1 VSRSPRWL
9 SLFALALVL
18 AACGTPERP
27 APAEPG
33 GAVVRVVT
41 PYTVRSLDPIRQG
54 LWSPEWGYGELLM
67 RATEDGRVEPWLL
80 ESLES
85 ESPTSWRFALRP
97 DVRFANGNPL
107 TAEGLAAV
115 IDRHL
120 EENALVRDALAGADV
135 QVLDDRTLRLTTTRP
150 VANLPHLLADEQGIS
165 VFDAAATEQAGGDP
179 HALVGRGIYTG
190 PFQVRSLSAEELV
203 LERNPNYWGGEVR
216 LDEARVRFV
225 SDPQARVL
233 AVRSGEAD
241 IALYPP
247 TDALAQFANDSG
259 PSVAVAAQP
268 LQQLRAIPNLR
279 KAPMN
284 DVAARRAFAL
294 GVDYRQLAED
304 ALGVPYRTANGLF
317 PDVVG
322 YALPTQRTD
331 PAEAARVLDVAG
343 WAPGPDG
350 IRQRDGVR
358 LSVTMLTY
366 GSQPDTQSVAVAIQS
381 QLRPLGM
388 EVTIASV
395 EDNYAAMRDPA
406 GWDIGLSFD
415 GTLGYT
421 YDPISPLRS
430 FLTSGA
436 QRNFGG
442 VADPEL
448 DTLVAQLEATPDE
461 QVRRPLLD
469 RAQEIVAGNRY
480 VVIVTQRASPA
491 IVAESFAGYRP
502 SSVLHHLGA
511 RTQPG

>member
-1 VSRSPRWL
+1 VPRRWL
-9 SLFALALVL
+9 SLLAVPLL
-18 AACGTPERP
+18 LTACGTPESP
-27 APAEPG
+27 PPED
-33 GAVVRVVT
+33 AVVRVVT
-41 PYTVRSLDPIRQG
+41 PYPVRSLDPIKQG

-67 RATEDGRVEPWLL
+67 QATDDGRVEPWLL
-80 ESLES
+80 ESLEA
-85 ESPTSWRFALRP
+85 ESPTSWLLRLRP
-97 DVRFANGNPL
+97 DIRFANGNPL
-107 TAEGLAAV
+107 TADGLAAV

-120 EENALVRDALAGADV
+120 ADNARVGESLPGADV

-165 VFDAAATEQAGGDP
+165 VFDAAAEPSGDS
-179 HALVGRGIYTG
+179 YTG
-190 PFQVRSLSAEELV
+190 PFRVRSLSAEELV

-216 LDEARVRFV
+216 LDEARIRFV
-225 SDPQARVL
+225 PDPQARVL

-247 TDALAQFANDSG
+247 TEALAQFANGGG

-268 LQQLRAIPNLR
+268 LQHLRAIPNLR

-284 DVAARRAFAL
+284 DLAARQAFAL

-304 ALGVPYRTANGLF
+304 VLGVPYRTPDGLY
-317 PDVVG
+317 PDVVD

-331 PAEAARVLDVAG
+331 AAEAARVLDAAG

-350 IRQRDGVR
+350 IRQRDGDR
-358 LSVTMLTY
+358 LAVTMLTY
-366 GSQPDTQSVAVAIQS
+366 GSQPDTRTVAVAIQS

-388 EVTIASV
+388 EVTITSV
-395 EDNYAAMRDPA
+395 DDNYAAMRDPA

-421 YDPISPLRS
+421 YDPIGPLRS

-448 DTLVAQLEATPDE
+448 DALVTQLEATPDE
-461 QVRRPLLD
+461 PARRPLLE
-469 RAQEIVAGNRY
+469 RAQQIIAANRY
-480 VVIVTQRASPA
+480 VVIVAQRSSPA
-491 IVAESFAGYRP
+491 LVAETFAGYRP

-511 RTQPG
+511 QT

>member
-1 VSRSPRWL
+1 VQSPTVPRSSRWL
-9 SLFALALVL
+9 SLLLAVPLFL
-18 AACGTPERP
+18 AACGAPESP
-27 APAEPG
+27 PPG
-33 GAVVRVVT
+33 DTVVRVVT

-67 RATEDGRVEPWLL
+67 RATEDGQVEPWLL

-85 ESPTSWRFALRP
+85 ESPTSWQLRLRP
-97 DVRFANGNPL
+97 GVRFANGNPL
-107 TAEGLAAV
+107 TADVLAAV

-120 EENALVRDALAGADV
+120 AENALVEDALAGADV
-135 QVLDDRTLRLTTTRP
+135 QVLDDRTLRLTTARP

-165 VFDAAATEQAGGDP
+165 IFDAAATEPAGD
-179 HALVGRGIYTG
+179 IYTG
-190 PFQVRSLSAEELV
+190 PFQVRSLTAEELV

-247 TDALAQFANDSG
+247 TDALAQFADG
-259 PSVAVAAQP
+259 TPAVAVAAQP
-268 LQQLRAIPNLR
+268 LQQLRAIPNLQ

-284 DVAARRAFAL
+284 DLAARQAFAL

-304 ALGVPYRTANGLF
+304 VLGVPYRTPEGLF
-317 PDVVG
+317 PDVVD

-331 PAEAARVLDVAG
+331 AAEAALVLDAAG

-350 IRQRDGVR
+350 IRQRDGER
-358 LSVTMLTY
+358 LALAMLTY
-366 GSQPDTQSVAVAIQS
+366 GSQPDTRSVAVAIQS

-395 EDNYAAMRDPA
+395 DDNYAAMRDPA
-406 GWDIGLSFD
+406 GWDVGLSFD

-421 YDPISPLRS
+421 YDPIGPLRS

-448 DTLVAQLEATPDE
+448 DALVAQLEATPDE
-461 QVRRPLLD
+461 NARRPLLA

-480 VVIVTQRASPA
+480 VVIVAQRSSPA
-491 IVAESFAGYRP
+491 IVAESFADYRP

-511 RTQPG
+511 QT

>member
-1 VSRSPRWL
+1 MSRRWL
-9 SLFALALVL
+9 SLLAVPLFL
-18 AACGTPERP
+18 TACGTPESP
-27 APAEPG
+27 PPDDTA
-33 GAVVRVVT
+33 VRVVT
-41 PYTVRSLDPIRQG
+41 PYTVRSLDPIKQG

-80 ESLES
+80 ESLDA
-85 ESPTSWRFALRP
+85 ESPTSWLLRLRP
-97 DVRFANGNPL
+97 NIRFANGNPL
-107 TAEGLAAV
+107 TADGLAAV
-115 IDRHL
+115 IERHL
-120 EENALVRDALAGADV
+120 TENSLVNALLGGADV
-135 QVLDDRTLRLTTTRP
+135 QVLDGRTLRLTTARP
-150 VANLPHLLADEQGIS
+150 VGNLPHVLADEQGVS
-165 VFDAAATEQAGGDP
+165 VFDPSATEP
-179 HALVGRGIYTG
+179 VYTG
-190 PFQVRSLSAEELV
+190 PFSVRSLSAEELV

-247 TDALAQFANDSG
+247 TDALDQFPNGGS

-268 LQQLRAIPNLR
+268 LQHLRAIPNLH

-284 DVAARRAFAL
+284 DLAARQAFAL

-304 ALGVPYRTANGLF
+304 VLGVPYRTPTGLF
-317 PDVVG
+317 PDVVD

-331 PAEAARVLDVAG
+331 AAEAARVLDASG

-350 IRQRDGVR
+350 IRQRDGAR
-358 LSVTMLTY
+358 LAVTMLTY
-366 GSQPDTQSVAVAIQS
+366 GSQPDTRTIAVAIQS
-381 QLRPLGM
+381 QLRPLGI

-395 EDNYAAMRDPA
+395 DDNYAAMRDPA
-406 GWDIGLSFD
+406 GWDVGLSFD

-421 YDPISPLRS
+421 YDPIGPLRS

-436 QRNFGG
+436 PRNFGG

-448 DTLVAQLEATPDE
+448 DALITQLEATPDE
-461 QVRRPLLD
+461 AARRPLLE
-469 RAQEIVAGNRY
+469 RTQEIIAANRY
-480 VVIVTQRASPA
+480 VVIVAQRSSSA
-491 IVAESFAGYRP
+491 IVGERFAGYRP

-511 RTQPG
+511 QT

>member
-1 VSRSPRWL
+1 MQSQSVPRRWL
-9 SLFALALVL
+9 SLLAVPLFL
-18 AACGTPERP
+18 AACGTPESP
-27 APAEPG
+27 PPED
-33 GAVVRVVT
+33 AVVRVVT
-41 PYTVRSLDPIRQG
+41 PYTVRSLDPIKQG

-67 RATEDGRVEPWLL
+67 RATDDGRVEPWLL
-80 ESLES
+80 ESLEP
-85 ESPTSWRFALRP
+85 ESPTSWQLRLRP
-97 DVRFANGNPL
+97 NIRFANGNPL
-107 TAEGLAAV
+107 TAAGLAAV
-115 IDRHL
+115 VDRHL
-120 EENALVRDALAGADV
+120 AENARVGESLPGADV
-135 QVLDDRTLRLTTTRP
+135 QVLDDRTLRLTTARP

-165 VFDAAATEQAGGDP
+165 VFDAAATEPSGD
-179 HALVGRGIYTG
+179 IYTG
-190 PFQVRSLSAEELV
+190 PFRVRSLSAEELV

-216 LDEARVRFV
+216 LDEARIRFV
-225 SDPQARVL
+225 PDPQARVL

-247 TDALAQFANDSG
+247 TEALAQFTNGSG

-268 LQQLRAIPNLR
+268 LQHLRAIPNLR

-284 DVAARRAFAL
+284 DLAARQAFAL

-304 ALGVPYRTANGLF
+304 VLGVPYRAPDGLF
-317 PDVVG
+317 PDVVD

-331 PAEAARVLDVAG
+331 AAEAARVLDAAG

-358 LSVTMLTY
+358 LAVTVLTY
-366 GSQPDTQSVAVAIQS
+366 GSQPDTRTVAVAIQS

-395 EDNYAAMRDPA
+395 DDNYAAMRDPA
-406 GWDIGLSFD
+406 GWDVGLSFD

-421 YDPISPLRS
+421 YDPIGPLRS

-448 DTLVAQLEATPDE
+448 DTLVAEMEATPDE
-461 QVRRPLLD
+461 AARRPLLE
-469 RAQEIVAGNRY
+469 RAQQIIAANRY
-480 VVIVTQRASPA
+480 VVIVAQRSSPA
-491 IVAESFAGYRP
+491 IVAETFAGYLP
-502 SSVLHHLGA
+502 SSVLHHISA
-511 RTQPG
+511 QT

>member
-1 VSRSPRWL
+1 VQSPTVPRSSRWL
-9 SLFALALVL
+9 SLLAVPLFL
-18 AACGTPERP
+18 AACGAPQERP
-27 APAEPG
+27 PSG
-33 GAVVRVVT
+33 DTVVRIVT
-41 PYTVRSLDPIRQG
+41 PYTVRSLDPIKQG

-85 ESPTSWRFALRP
+85 ESPTSWLLRLRAG
-97 DVRFANGNPL
+97 VRFANGNRL
-107 TAEGLAAV
+107 TADGLAAV

-120 EENALVRDALAGADV
+120 AENALIKDALAGADT
-135 QVLDDRTLRLTTTRP
+135 QALDDRTLRLTTTRP

-165 VFDAAATEQAGGDP
+165 VFDAAATEPAGD
-179 HALVGRGIYTG
+179 IYTG
-190 PFQVRSLSAEELV
+190 PFRVSSLSAEALV

-247 TDALAQFANDSG
+247 TDALAQFTNGSG
-259 PSVAVAAQP
+259 PTVAVAEQP
-268 LQQLRAIPNLR
+268 LQHLRAIPNLH

-284 DVAARRAFAL
+284 NVAARQAFAL

-304 ALGVPYRTANGLF
+304 VLGVPYRTPDGLF
-317 PDVVG
+317 PDVVD
-322 YALPTQRTD
+322 YARPTQRTD
-331 PAEAARVLDVAG
+331 AAEAARVLDADG

-350 IRQRDGVR
+350 IRQREGVR
-358 LSVTMLTY
+358 LAVTMLTY
-366 GSQPDTQSVAVAIQS
+366 GSQPDTRTVAVAIQS

-395 EDNYAAMRDPA
+395 DDNYAAMRDPS

-421 YDPISPLRS
+421 YDPIGPLRS
-430 FLTSGA
+430 FLTTGA

-448 DTLVAQLEATPDE
+448 DALVAQLEATPE
-461 QVRRPLLD
+461 EAARRPLLE
-469 RAQEIVAGNRY
+469 RAQEIIAANRY
-480 VVIVTQRASPA
+480 VVIVAQRSSPA
-491 IVAESFAGYRP
+491 IVAERFAGYRP
-502 SSVLHHLGA
+502 SSVVHHLGA
-511 RTQPG
+511 QT

>member
-1 VSRSPRWL
+1 VPRRWL
-9 SLFALALVL
+9 SLLAVPLFL
-18 AACGTPERP
+18 AACGAPESP
-27 APAEPG
+27 PPED
-33 GAVVRVVT
+33 AVVRVVT
-41 PYTVRSLDPIRQG
+41 PYPVRSLDPIKQG

-85 ESPTSWRFALRP
+85 ESPTSWLLRLRP
-97 DVRFANGNPL
+97 NVRFANGKPL
-107 TAEGLAAV
+107 TAGVLTAV

-120 EENALVRDALAGADV
+120 ADNALVEEALAGAGA
-135 QVLDDRTLRLTTTRP
+135 QVLDDRTVRLTTSRP
-150 VANLPHLLADEQGIS
+150 VGNLPHLLADEQGIS
-165 VFDAAATEQAGGDP
+165 VFDPAAPEPAGD
-179 HALVGRGIYTG
+179 IYTG
-190 PFQVRSLSAEELV
+190 PFRVRSLSPEEMV
-203 LERNPNYWGGEVR
+203 LERNPDYWGGEVR

-225 SDPQARVL
+225 PDPQARVL

-247 TDALAQFANDSG
+247 TDALAQFTNGGG

-268 LQQLRAIPNLR
+268 LQHLRAIPNLH

-284 DVAARRAFAL
+284 DLAARQAFAL

-304 ALGVPYRTANGLF
+304 VLGVPYRTPTGLF

-331 PAEAARVLDVAG
+331 PAEAARVLDAAG

-350 IRQRDGVR
+350 VRQRDGAR
-358 LSVTMLTY
+358 LALTMLTY
-366 GSQPDTQSVAVAIQS
+366 GSQPDTRTVAVAIQA

-395 EDNYAAMRDPA
+395 DDNYAAMRDPA
-406 GWDIGLSFD
+406 GWDVGLSFD

-421 YDPISPLRS
+421 YDPIGPLRS

-436 QRNFGG
+436 RRNFGG

-448 DTLVAQLEATPDE
+448 DALVAQLEATPDE
-461 QVRRPLLD
+461 AARRPLLE
-469 RAQEIVAGNRY
+469 RAQEIVAANRY
-480 VVIVTQRASPA
+480 VVIVAQRSSPA
-491 IVAESFAGYRP
+491 IVAKGFAGYRP
-502 SSVLHHLGA
+502 SSVLHHLDA
-511 RTQPG
+511 QT

>member
-1 VSRSPRWL
+1 MPRRWL
-9 SLFALALVL
+9 SLLAVPLFL
-18 AACGTPERP
+18 AACGAPESP
-27 APAEPG
+27 PPED
-33 GAVVRVVT
+33 AVVRVVT
-41 PYTVRSLDPIRQG
+41 PYTVRSLDPIKQG

-80 ESLES
+80 ESLDS
-85 ESPTSWRFALRP
+85 ESATSWLLRLRP
-97 DVRFANGNPL
+97 RIRFANGNPL
-107 TAEGLAAV
+107 AAEGLKA
-115 IDRHL
+115 ILDRHL
-120 EENALVRDALAGADV
+120 AENALVKGTLAGAET
-135 QVLDDRTLRLTTTRP
+135 QVLDDRTLRLTTSRP
-150 VANLPHLLADEQGIS
+150 VGNLPHLLADEQGIS
-165 VFDAAATEQAGGDP
+165 VFDPAATEPAGD
-179 HALVGRGIYTG
+179 IYTG
-190 PFQVRSLSAEELV
+190 PFRVRSLSAEELV

-216 LDEARVRFV
+216 LDEARIRFV

-247 TDALAQFANDSG
+247 TDALAQFTNGSG

-268 LQQLRAIPNLR
+268 LQHLRAIPNLH

-284 DVAARRAFAL
+284 DLAARQAFAL

-304 ALGVPYRTANGLF
+304 VLGTPYRTPTGLF
-317 PDVVG
+317 PDVVD

-331 PAEAARVLDVAG
+331 PAEAARVLDAAG
-343 WAPGPDG
+343 WATGPDG
-350 IRQRDGVR
+350 IRQRDGAR
-358 LSVTMLTY
+358 LAVTMLTY
-366 GSQPDTQSVAVAIQS
+366 GSQPDTRTVAVAIQS

-395 EDNYAAMRDPA
+395 DDNYAAMRDPA
-406 GWDIGLSFD
+406 GWDVGLSFD

-421 YDPISPLRS
+421 YDPIGPLRS

-448 DTLVAQLEATPDE
+448 DALVTQLEATPE
-461 QVRRPLLD
+461 EPARRPMLE
-469 RAQEIVAGNRY
+469 RAQEIVAANRY
-480 VVIVTQRASPA
+480 VVIVAQRSSPA

-502 SSVLHHLGA
+502 SSVLHHIGA
-511 RTQPG
+511 QT